1 MGGEAL
7 NGKVALVTGAS
18 SGIGEA
24 TALSLAGAGAKV
36 ALGARRRDRLEALAE
51 RIRGEG
57 GEAMVL
63 EVDYGDERAAAESGR
78 KVEAGWGRL
87 DILIN
92 NAGVMYL
99 EPIAEAALERW
110 RKMVEVNVLGLI
122 AATGAALPGMRARKT
137 GHIVN
142 IASTA
147 GRIAGANAAGYSATK
162 FGVVGFSEALRKEA
176 YMDNI
181 RVTAIEPGV
190 VETELRDHVAHD
202 GARTAINAYADAMR
216 QLTSQDIADLILFVV
231 SRPEH
236 QRGVDPA
243 DRPGALTA

>member
-51 RIRGEG
+51 RICGEG

-63 EVDYGDERAAAESGR
+63 EVDYGDERAAAESVR

-87 DILIN
+87 DVLIN

-110 RKMVEVNVLGLI
+110 RKMLEVNVLGLI

-147 GRIAGANAAGYSATK
+147 GRIAGANAAGYNATK

-236 QRGVDPA
+236 VNINEVLI
-243 DRPGALTA
+243 RPTDQER

>member
-1 MGGEAL
+1 MADERLG
-7 NGKVALVTGAS
+7 GKVALVTGAS

-36 ALGARRRDRLEALAE
+36 ALAARRRDRLEALAARVRE
-51 RIRGEG
+51 AG
-57 GEAMVL
+57 GEALVL
-63 EVDYGDERAAAESGR
+63 EVDYADEQAAAESVR
-78 KVEAGWGRL
+78 QVEREWGRL

-99 EPIAEAALERW
+99 EPISEDALERW

-122 AATGAALPGMRARKT
+122 AASAAALPGMRARKT

-147 GRIAGANAAGYSATK
+147 GRIAGPNAAGYNATK
-162 FGVVGFSEALRKEA
+162 FGVVGFTEALRKEA
-176 YMDNI
+176 YADNI

-190 VETELRDHVAHD
+190 VETELREHVAHP
-202 GARTAINAYADAMR
+202 GAQQAIKGYAEAMR
-216 QLTSQDIADLILFVV
+216 QLKSEDIADLILFVV
-231 SRPEH
+231 SRPDHVNINE
-236 QRGVDPA
+236 VLI
-243 DRPGALTA
+243 RPTDQER

>member
-1 MGGEAL
+1 MGDATLAGRT
-7 NGKVALVTGAS
+7 ALVTGAS

-24 TALSLAGAGAKV
+24 TAIALAGAGAKV
-36 ALGARRRDRLEALAE
+36 ALAARRRDRLEALAS
-51 RIRGEG
+51 RIKDAG
-57 GEAMVL
+57 GETLVL
-63 EVDYGDERAAAESGR
+63 EVDYGDERAAAESV
-78 KVEAGWGRL
+78 KQVEAAWGRL

-99 EPIAEAALERW
+99 EPVSEDALERW

-122 AATGAALPGMRARKT
+122 AASAAALPGMRARKT

-147 GRIAGANAAGYSATK
+147 GRIAGANAAGYNATK
-162 FGVVGFSEALRKEA
+162 FGVVGFTEALRKEA

-190 VETELRDHVAHD
+190 VETELREHVAHD
-202 GARTAINAYADAMR
+202 QAKSAINAYADAMR
-216 QLTSQDIADLILFVV
+216 QLKSEDIAELILFVV
-231 SRPEH
+231 TRPDHVNINE
-236 QRGVDPA
+236 VLV
-243 DRPGALTA
+243 RPTDQER